1 MARRLAAI
9 LLSDIVGYSR
19 LMGLDEEGT
28 IARQKKHREEII
40 DAKISGHGGRI
51 VKTTGDGLL
60 VEFPSVV
67 DAVKCAVEVQKEM
80 SERDADVPEDRR
92 IQYRIG
98 INLGDIVIDGDD
110 ILGDGVNIAARLEG
124 LAAPGGICIS
134 GTVHDQLAGKL
145 DITFEDSGEQTVKNV
160 PRAVRVWR
168 WQTDQAARSARD
180 VDEPPALP
188 DKPSIAVLPFANM
201 SNDPEQEFFA
211 DGMMEDIITE
221 LSRFE
226 ELFVIARNTSYS
238 YKNKP
243 VDVVKTASEL
253 GVHFVL
259 EGSVRK
265 SGNRIRITT
274 QLVDG
279 QDSNHLWA
287 ERYDGGLEDVF
298 DLQEAITGQI
308 VASIAPEITKTE
320 TTRIERGERVLD
332 APNEKAML
340 AQETYWAALRNHDP
354 PMLERAIA
362 MAKEVADTNPKCAL
376 AYSTISLAYT
386 LQSLW
391 RWGEDPGKS
400 ASLAEEWAERYLT
413 QFPTSYKA
421 YMCLGASR
429 FRLGNFV
436 QADRDFSRAHEL
448 NPNDAFVLRYW
459 AWCEASMG
467 KFEDAKRHALD
478 AIRLSPKDFFVGVS
492 YLALAM
498 AAFAE
503 RDIEGFEDWAEKAV
517 QAQPYAPIRR
527 AMIIAHAAE
536 IGNQEM
542 LDTHRTALMSF
553 APDFIESLFQG
564 ENQLFQNPEHTKLL
578 LDGLQK
584 AGFSNSNK

>member
-1 MARRLAAI
+1 MERRLAAV
-9 LLSDIVGYSR
+9 LLTDMVGYSR

-28 IARQKKHREEII
+28 IARQKAHRQEII
-40 DAKISGHGGRI
+40 DPKISAYGGRV
-51 VKTTGDGLL
+51 VKSTGDGVL

-67 DAVKCAVEVQKEM
+67 DAVKCAVEVQKELAG
-80 SERDADVPEDRR
+80 RDTGIPEDRR

-110 ILGDGVNIAARLEG
+110 ILGDGVNVAARLEA
-124 LAAPGGICIS
+124 LAEPGGVCIS
-134 GTVHDQLAGKL
+134 GVVYDQLAGKL
-145 DITFEDSGEQTVKNV
+145 DIAFEDAGERTVKNV
-160 PRAVRVWR
+160 PRPVRVWR
-168 WQTDQAARSARD
+168 WQTNQTARSPSN
-180 VDEPPALP
+180 VNEPPALP

-243 VDVVKTASEL
+243 IDVVKTAFEL

-279 QDSNHLWA
+279 QDGNHLWA
-287 ERYDGGLEDVF
+287 ERYDGALEDVF

-308 VASIAPEITKTE
+308 VASIAPEITKAE
-320 TTRIERGERVLD
+320 TTRIQRGDRVFD
-332 APNEKAML
+332 AAYEKAML
-340 AQETYWAALRNHDP
+340 AQETFYAALRNHDP
-354 PMLERAIA
+354 SMLERAIA
-362 MAKEVADTNPKCAL
+362 MAKEVAETSPKCAL
-376 AYSTISLAYT
+376 AYSTIALAYIM
-386 LQSLW
+386 QSLW
-391 RWGEDPGKS
+391 RWGEEPGKS
-400 ASLAEEWAERYLT
+400 ASYAEKWAERYLSL
-413 QFPTSYKA
+413 FPTSYNA
-421 YMCLGASR
+421 YFCLGASR
-429 FRLGNFV
+429 FRNGNFV

-448 NPNDAFVLRYW
+448 NPNDAFVLRFW

-467 KFEDAKRHALD
+467 KFESAKRHALD

-503 RDIEGFEDWAEKAV
+503 RDIEGFEEWAEKAL

-527 AMIIAHAAE
+527 AMMIAHAAE
-536 IGNQEM
+536 VGNLEM
-542 LDTHRTALMSF
+542 LETHRTALMSF
-553 APDFIESLFQG
+553 APDFIESLFRG
-564 ENQLFQNPEHTKLL
+564 ENQLFQKPEHMKIL

-584 AGFSNSNK
+584 AGFSHGSK